1 MRQLCL
7 LLIPILSLGQEIYV
21 RSEFQR
27 PAPGGTVYE
36 ADKMN
41 QRGREV
47 LSPPAL
53 RNAFTTVHVTLEAPA
68 GTPVV
73 LYIGLNPEDAI
84 KPTLYLEKHLA
95 GGAPNG
101 LEEVKTLPFNGKIP
115 ENGAL
120 NFLLDMWVSA
130 DASVQRVKV
139 EPQLWVPDRWIV
151 YPMEVRILE
160 MMVPKHVYQPAKLPE
175 PGFRSDAVI
184 YPRMRELLCG
194 AAIANGGKL
203 SSPTVFSLLDRNI
216 AQDMAL
222 GRRLSR
228 LSKPRM
234 EQIFV
239 APTGKAQAEDWCKA
253 AQTGVLE
260 ALPTEWYLRVRD
272 FLYRSGV
279 N

>member
-1 MRQLCL
+1 MRTIYFLFIPL
-7 LLIPILSLGQEIYV
+7 LSFGQEIYV

-27 PAPGGTVYE
+27 PGPDGAVIA

-53 RNAFTTVHVTLEAPA
+53 RNAFTTVHVTVEAPA
-68 GTPVV
+68 GTPIV
-73 LYIGLNPEDAI
+73 LHVGLNPEDAI

-95 GGAPNG
+95 SGEPDG
-101 LEEVKTLPFNGKIP
+101 LEQVKTLPFNGKIP
-115 ENGAL
+115 DSGAL
-120 NFLLDMWVSA
+120 NFILDMWVNG
-130 DASVQRVKV
+130 DAAVQRVKV

-160 MMVPKHVYQPAKLPE
+160 ATVPKHSYQLARLPV
-175 PGFRSDAVI
+175 PRLRSDSVI

-194 AAIANGGKL
+194 GAVAGGGKL
-203 SSPTVFSLLDRNI
+203 SSPTVYSLLDRNV

-222 GRRLSR
+222 GRL
-228 LSKPRM
+228 LSKPRIA
-234 EQIFV
+234 QVFLP
-239 APTGKAQAEDWCKA
+239 PTGNAEVGRWCSVTQAGAIDS
-253 AQTGVLE
+253 
-260 ALPTEWYLRVRD
+260 LPSEWFLRVRD
-272 FLYRSGV
+272 NLYRSGV

>member
-1 MRQLCL
+1 MRQFCFF
-7 LLIPILSLGQEIYV
+7 LIPILSLGQEIYV

-27 PAPGGTVYE
+27 PAPDGTVYE

-73 LYIGLNPEDAI
+73 LYVGLNPEDAI

-95 GGAPNG
+95 NG
-101 LEEVKTLPFNGKIP
+101 EPSELEEVKKLPFNGKIP
-115 ENGAL
+115 ESGAL
-120 NFLLDMWVSA
+120 NFLLDMWVNG
-130 DASVQRVKV
+130 DATVQRVKV

-160 MMVPKHVYQPAKLPE
+160 AIVPKHVYQLAKLPE
-175 PGFRSDAVI
+175 PGFRSDGVI

-194 AAIANGGKL
+194 GSIASGAKL
-203 SSPTVFSLLDRNI
+203 HSPTVLSLLDRNI

-222 GRRLSR
+222 GRRLSKA
-228 LSKPRM
+228 S
-234 EQIFV
+234 V
-239 APTGKAQAEDWCKA
+239 AQVFLRPTGNAQAEDWCKS
-253 AQTGVLE
+253 AQGRVLE
-260 ALPTEWYLRVRD
+260 ALPTEWFLRVRD
-272 FLYRSGV
+272 ILYRSGV